1 MNCVKTLTNGRI
13 SLTKPLPF
21 TSHASSLFTP
31 HTQSTNQLISMLSA
45 AVLPFQSTETPYSVL
60 SRANFIF
67 KSTETPDS
75 VLSKTDFKGESTKPD
90 DFVLS
95 KPIIIY

>member
-1 MNCVKTLTNGRI
+1 MYEDSDERSDFIDETPLLHIPCV
-13 SLTKPLPF
+13 PL
-21 TSHASSLFTP
+21 LTP
-31 HTQSTNQLISMLSA
+31 HTLSTNQLISMLSA
-45 AVLPFQSTETPYSVL
+45 AVLPFQSTETPDSVL

-95 KPIIIY
+95 ELI

>member
-45 AVLPFQSTETPYSVL
+45 AVLPFQSTETP
-60 SRANFIF
+60 
-67 KSTETPDS
+67 DS

>member
-45 AVLPFQSTETPYSVL
+45 AVLPFQSTEMPDIMRSG
-60 SRANFIF
+60 ANF
-67 KSTETPDS
+67 
-75 VLSKTDFKGESTKPD
+75 TDESTKPD

-95 KPIIIY
+95 ELI